1 MLDVVF
7 YGVRG
12 STPCCCERTRG
23 FGGNTSCV
31 LVEIPDHDPILL
43 DCGTGLRYLGQELAS
58 DPRRGGAPFRGT
70 ALVTH
75 LHWDHVQGLP
85 FFVPLLREGAALTL
99 VGPEQEG
106 ASLADELRSFIRP
119 PLFPVTLDDLPGE
132 VTIREQSTG
141 SFQLGSATVTI
152 GMVPHSGNTNGYRI
166 DVGDASVAY
175 IPDHQQPELDSTA
188 VADSVLELCAG
199 VDLLIHD
206 AQYDDDEFGMKS
218 DWGHSTARYALEVA
232 RQAGAKRLVLFH
244 HDPSHDDEWID
255 ESRSRTNEQG
265 ARSPGGAIEVLAAS
279 EGMRL
284 RSGGPV

>member
-43 DCGTGLRYLGQELAS
+43 DCGTGLRYLGQELAA

-85 FFVPLLREGAALTL
+85 FFVPMLREGAALTL
-99 VGPEQEG
+99 VGPEQVG
-106 ASLADELRSFIRP
+106 ASLANELRSFIRP
-119 PLFPVTLDDLPGE
+119 PLFPVNLDDLPGE
-132 VTIREQSTG
+132 VTIREQSSG

-152 GMVPHSGNTNGYRI
+152 GLVPHSGNTNGYRI
-166 DVGDASVAY
+166 DVGNASVAY
-175 IPDHQQPELDSTA
+175 IPDHQQPELDSTT

-218 DWGHSTARYALEVA
+218 DWGHSTAGYALEVA
-232 RQAGAKRLVLFH
+232 RQSGAKRLVLFH

-255 ESRSRTNEQG
+255 ASRSRTSEQG
-265 ARSPGGAIEVLAAS
+265 GKSPGGAIEVLAAS

-284 RSGGPV
+284 RSGG